1 MNTEIVLLKDYVL
14 VDILDAT
21 VYEHRLFIGKQKPD
35 YIYRNQHIYCD
46 SDCNSLRKTIWKGF
60 QLKPW
65 ELEENER
72 PLSFPERLAGR
83 VWNYIHIKE
92 VEPGFDLPTKLV
104 VIIESETFRPHAE
117 MLLRAISWLKNN
129 E

>member
-1 MNTEIVLLKDYVL
+1 MNIEIVLLKDYVL

-21 VYEHRLFIGKQKPD
+21 VYEHRLFVGQKKPD
-35 YIYRNQHIYCD
+35 YIYRNQHIQWD
-46 SDCNSLRKTIWKGF
+46 SDCDSLRKTIWQGF

-65 ELEENER
+65 LEEDDR

-83 VWNYIHIKE
+83 LWNYIHIKE

-104 VIIESETFRPHAE
+104 VIIESENFRSHAE

-129 E
+129 Q